1 MLSLDWLRCPAD
13 DDLGRLDLAAT
24 DLACAAGLPGSEALD
39 AGRCLAWIDHAAAWT
54 RQQTHA
60 TLDQFVHDPAAY
72 DHSEGIFRILALV
85 NVLWRG
91 LGVRYNPERIESL
104 ADAADSRDS
113 FIHGIITGRGGTCAS
128 LPVLVACVGRR
139 LGYPLKLVA
148 TAGHQ
153 FCRWDDPAGER
164 FNIEINNTGLNSYPD
179 EHYLTWPADIR
190 GKDWRH
196 GTHFLRSCSPR
207 QELARAWVRRGDCLR
222 ANGRL
227 GAAVD
232 CHAVAC
238 SLVSDD
244 RLLDRCLWHLL
255 GEWRE
260 ALARWLPACSAMPK
274 IGPTVVRQYPGLPWE
289 IERQILVLTAI
300 ERSLKEPI
308 HNTNAAGHCVLT

>member
-1 MLSLDWLRCPAD
+1 MLSLDRLRCPAD
-13 DDLGRLDLAAT
+13 DDLSRLDLAAV

-60 TLDQFVHDPAAY
+60 TLDQFARDPAAY
-72 DHSEGIFRILALV
+72 DHSEGIFRILAMV

-91 LGVRYNPERIESL
+91 LGVRYNPERIENL
-104 ADAADSRDS
+104 ADAADSRDL
-113 FIHGIITGRGGTCAS
+113 FIHGIIAGRGGTCAS

-164 FNIEINNTGLNSYPD
+164 FNIEISNTGLSSYPD
-179 EHYLTWPADIR
+179 EHYLTWPVDIR
-190 GKDWRH
+190 EKDWRQ

-207 QELARAWVRRGDCLR
+207 EELARAWVRRGDCLH

-227 GAAVD
+227 GGAVD
-232 CHAVAC
+232 CYAVAC

-255 GEWRE
+255 AEWRE
-260 ALARWLPACSAMPK
+260 ALAQRIPIGCPK
-274 IGPTVVRQYPGLPWE
+274 LKIEPKVVRQYPGLPGE
-289 IERQILVLTAI
+289 IERQILVLMAI
-300 ERSLKEPI
+300 EQSLNQQVL
-308 HNTNAAGHCVLT
+308 HTDLLGHSVPV